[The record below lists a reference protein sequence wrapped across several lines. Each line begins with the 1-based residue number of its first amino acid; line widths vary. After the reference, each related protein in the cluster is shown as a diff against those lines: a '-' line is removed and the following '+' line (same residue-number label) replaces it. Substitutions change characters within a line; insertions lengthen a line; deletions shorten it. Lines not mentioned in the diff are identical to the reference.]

1 MVFQEMAQIIPDPS
15 NTYLVRLQGAFS
27 SPTVDW
33 CGEVTII
40 TQEQGDT
47 LVNLS
52 IKVDSLCNFLDQFQ
66 ELCLTVLSNEGNKGN
81 ITPRADSI

>member
-15 NTYLVRLQGAFS
+15 NTYLVRFQGALG

-33 CGEVTII
+33 CGDVTII

-47 LVNLS
+47 LVKS
-52 IKVDSLCNFLDQFQ
+52 VHQSGSLRDFLDQFQ
-66 ELCLTVLSNEGNKGN
+66 DLCLTVLPNEGTKEN
-81 ITPRADSI
+81 ITHYAGSV